1 MIQFS
6 DLHTNSSNSSTEAGF
21 DISALGLFNIGGYG
35 GSTESNTHF
44 DNGTQILVISDNTT
58 NAYLIGFVQNMFW
71 TPGSESP
78 SPPVSFPTTPSATGR
93 PLRTPSAAPKIRKR
107 ARQTQSNAPW
117 CVTLQVL
124 HDLVFNPEPGTRAH
138 STEHCTDNH
147 GI

>member
-21 DISALGLFNIGGYG
+21 DISALGLFDIGGYG

-44 DNGTQILVISDNTT
+44 DNGTQTLVISDDTT

-124 HDLVFNPEPGTRAH
+124 HGFGV
-138 STEHCTDNH
+138 
-147 GI
+147 